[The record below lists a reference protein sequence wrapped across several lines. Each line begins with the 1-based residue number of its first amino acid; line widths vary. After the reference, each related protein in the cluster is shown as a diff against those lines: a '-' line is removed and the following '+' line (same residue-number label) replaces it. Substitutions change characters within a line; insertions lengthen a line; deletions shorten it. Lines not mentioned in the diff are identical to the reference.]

1 MSIPVYSGGYL
12 WHISLAL
19 CGYAVLCGAGISRL
33 LGSVQSP
40 GVRVGLLTVVF
51 GWIEH
56 RRVVKGPWVVSF
68 APGNESPVIFLN
80 QSALG
85 IRDVRIIFREA
96 TAQTNSVQVIEF
108 SQARAVP
115 FDVPLGQCVFQDTS
129 FLPGTVT
136 FEMFGHQIQLM
147 PRVLTIDG
155 VERPWRSVERIELRG
170 ATNSKPK

>member
-1 MSIPVYSGGYL
+1 MKRGKLL
-12 WHISLAL
+12 WQL
-19 CGYAVLCGAGISRL
+19 
-33 LGSVQSP
+33 
-40 GVRVGLLTVVF
+40 VRVFVVALVVYAVVF

-115 FDVPLGQCVFQDTS
+115 FDVPLGQCVFQDTT

-147 PRVLTIDG
+147 PRVLTIDKA
-155 VERPWRSVERIELRG
+155 ERPWRSGEVIELR
-170 ATNSKPK
+170 ATSTNAPAR